1 MMSFL
6 GTSARSELLRSGRG
20 FSNVQPTAH
29 WLASASPLPP
39 DRINI
44 GVAKLNGL
52 EKELGLNSLQYSTAS
67 LVFFATYC
75 FFEIPS
81 NMLLKRFRPS
91 RWISFLA
98 ITWGITMTC
107 MGLVRNFGQLV
118 ALRVLLG
125 MLEAG

>member
-1 MMSFL
+1 MVRQLVLSCH
-6 GTSARSELLRSGRG
+6 GAGAVSPR
-20 FSNVQPTAH
+20 FSPQLTD
-29 WLASASPLPP
+29 SPLPP